1 MAEVASAGTLSHPF
15 GVAEAGSPQQAP
27 GVGFNAHLMFN
38 SARGHKDDSKSDKL
52 RSKLVDVGQRFIGF
66 DKVVEEDTICRKDV
80 EHKRIEDAR
89 LGLVKLE
96 KALNIEIKRR
106 VEANK
111 TVQEMTETLANG
123 MLDRL
128 QSKILARIEGLT
140 TSLDS
145 LTTRCGALESG
156 ISAFKG
162 ELPTKL
168 SVDTA
173 ALIKEIDTLRNNI
186 EQDKKHRNERDT
198 AYLRRI
204 AEVEYGIDSK
214 FESGFAIMEQQT
226 QALKH
231 EIASLS
237 RTDESSEEQFRAF
250 ILEEVAALKNSL
262 SLAAQ
267 AREQTDDEIVQAI
280 NQYTNALHKGLRAAN
295 AR

>member
-1 MAEVASAGTLSHPF
+1 MTEVAGDALQQHF
-15 GVAEAGSPQQAP
+15 GNTEPAPSPAQAI
-27 GVGFNAHLMFN
+27 GFNAHLSFN
-38 SARGHKDDSKSDKL
+38 SARGQSQDASSDKL

-66 DKVVEEDTICRKDV
+66 DKVVEEDTIVRKGA
-80 EHKRIEDAR
+80 EEKRITDAKG
-89 LGLVKLE
+89 GLLKLE
-96 KALNIEIKRR
+96 KALNVEIKRR

-111 TVQEMTETLANG
+111 TVQEMTETLANN

-128 QSKILARIEGLT
+128 QSKILARIEKLT
-140 TSLDS
+140 NSLDS
-145 LTTRCGALESG
+145 LTTRCSALESG
-156 ISAFKG
+156 IQQFKG

-173 ALIKEIDTLRNNI
+173 ALIKEISTLRNSM

-226 QALKH
+226 SSLKQ

-280 NQYTNALHKGLRAAN
+280 NQYTNALHKGLRSAN

>member
-1 MAEVASAGTLSHPF
+1 
-15 GVAEAGSPQQAP
+15 
-27 GVGFNAHLMFN
+27 MFN
-38 SARGHKDDSKSDKL
+38 SAGGQKDQNKSDKL

-66 DKVVEEDTICRKDV
+66 DKVVEEDTISRKGI
-80 EHKRIEDAR
+80 EQKRQEDAKMA
-89 LGLVKLE
+89 LSKLE

-111 TVQEMTETLANG
+111 TVQEMTETLANN

-128 QSKILARIEGLT
+128 QSKILARIEKIT
-140 TSLDS
+140 SSLDT

-156 ISAFKG
+156 ISSFKG

-173 ALIKEIDTLRNNI
+173 ALVKEIDDLRNNI
-186 EQDKKHRNERDT
+186 DQDKKHRNERDT

-214 FESGFAIMEQQT
+214 FESGFAMMEQQT
-226 QALKH
+226 QALKQ
-231 EIASLS
+231 EIETLS
-237 RTDESSEEQFRAF
+237 RSDDSSEEQFRAF

-280 NQYTNALHKGLRAAN
+280 NQYTNALHKGLRSAN
-295 AR
+295 TR

>member
-1 MAEVASAGTLSHPF
+1 MAEVSGLPSDTQEIAH
-15 GVAEAGSPQQAP
+15 AP
-27 GVGFNAHLMFN
+27 GVGFSAHLSFN
-38 SARGHKDDSKSDKL
+38 SARGASGDHGSDKL

-66 DKVVEEDTICRKDV
+66 DKIVEEDTILRKGT
-80 EHKRIEDAR
+80 EQKRIDDAKT
-89 LGLVKLE
+89 GLMKLE
-96 KALNIEIKRR
+96 KALNVEIKRR

-111 TVQEMTETLANG
+111 TVQEMTETLANN

-128 QSKILARIEGLT
+128 QSKILARIEKLT
-140 TSLDS
+140 QSLDS

-156 ISAFKG
+156 IQQFKG

-173 ALIKEIDTLRNNI
+173 ALIKEINTLRNAM
-186 EQDKKHRNERDT
+186 EGDKKHRNERDT

-214 FESGFAIMEQQT
+214 FESGFAIMEEQT
-226 QALKH
+226 QSLKQ

-295 AR
+295 TR

>member
-1 MAEVASAGTLSHPF
+1 MTEVSGLPTDTGEMAH
-15 GVAEAGSPQQAP
+15 AP
-27 GVGFNAHLMFN
+27 GVGFSAHLSFN
-38 SARGHKDDSKSDKL
+38 SARGANGDHGSDKL

-66 DKVVEEDTICRKDV
+66 DKIVEEDTISRKGT
-80 EHKRIEDAR
+80 EQKRIDDAKS
-89 LGLVKLE
+89 GLTKLE
-96 KALNIEIKRR
+96 KALNVEIKRR

-111 TVQEMTETLANG
+111 TVQEMTETLANN

-128 QSKILARIEGLT
+128 QSKILARIEKLT
-140 TSLDS
+140 HSLDS

-156 ISAFKG
+156 IQQFKG

-173 ALIKEIDTLRNNI
+173 ALIKEINTLRNSM
-186 EQDKKHRNERDT
+186 EADKKHRNERDT

-214 FESGFAIMEQQT
+214 FESGFAIMEEQT
-226 QALKH
+226 QSLKQ

-267 AREQTDDEIVQAI
+267 AREQTDDEIVQSI
-280 NQYTNALHKGLRAAN
+280 NQYTNALHKGLRSAN

>member
-1 MAEVASAGTLSHPF
+1 MTEVADSNQEL
-15 GVAEAGSPQQAP
+15 AP
-27 GVGFNAHLMFN
+27 AQGIGFNAHLTFN
-38 SARGHKDDSKSDKL
+38 SARGTNADHSSDKL

-66 DKVVEEDTICRKDV
+66 DKVVEDDTVTRKDT
-80 EHKRIEDAR
+80 EEKRIQDAR
-89 LGLVKLE
+89 SGLLKLE
-96 KALNIEIKRR
+96 KALNVEIKRR

-111 TVQEMTETLANG
+111 TVQEMTETLANN

-128 QSKILARIEGLT
+128 QSKILARIENLT
-140 TSLDS
+140 NSLDS

-156 ISAFKG
+156 IQQFKG

-173 ALIKEIDTLRNNI
+173 ALIKEITTLRNSM
-186 EQDKKHRNERDT
+186 EGDKKHRNERDT

-214 FESGFAIMEQQT
+214 FESGFAIMEEQT
-226 QALKH
+226 QSLKQ